1 MKMIKLKCDQCGASL
16 EVNSELN
23 EILCNYCGNKIL
35 IDDEATKLSRM
46 EDAKLKA
53 KKKNYEFEKE
63 VQNEKDEKKK
73 QAEKEDLKFMVYA
86 YKGIFIA
93 LALFTALEAP
103 MTPKILCIVQILLM
117 GLSLLI
123 DLKKIEEPFKGF
135 NYILVGIALV
145 LITIVFPMVAE

>member
-63 VQNEKDEKKK
+63 VQNEKDTK
-73 QAEKEDLKFMVYA
+73 QQA
-86 YKGIFIA
+86 
-93 LALFTALEAP
+93 
-103 MTPKILCIVQILLM
+103 C
-117 GLSLLI
+117 S
-123 DLKKIEEPFKGF
+123 
-135 NYILVGIALV
+135 
-145 LITIVFPMVAE
+145 